1 MANRWIARGEVRE
14 PLALERAPEARQVGQ
29 NDGRVRS
36 CALALSANEDKS
48 TGSSHLTRPPN
59 VRLHPSLKQP
69 AWPAGLR
76 DDARDNPLAS
86 QEQIR
91 SGRST
96 PCAQS
101 SLEIPGLRTTSDRTT
116 LHR

>member
-1 MANRWIARGEVRE
+1 MANRWIAQGEVRE
-14 PLALERAPEARQVGQ
+14 PLVLERAPEARQVGQ
-29 NDGRVRS
+29 NGGRVRS

-48 TGSSHLTRPPN
+48 TGSSHLTRRPN
-59 VRLHPSLKQP
+59 VRLRPRSREP
-69 AWPAGLR
+69 ARPVGLR

-101 SLEIPGLRTTSDRTT
+101 SLEIPGLR
-116 LHR
+116 